1 MIMKT
6 LSKELRRILRENNK
20 MAVIYTG
27 TKLGS
32 KILFQEVTIM
42 IWVNVL
48 KNGLSKIC
56 GRKPLKKFEGV
67 WSALTRPYSFKY
79 FKGCLPQILLGFLNT
94 LSQKIYHTVFP
105 ENNSNENYIG
115 EWARRLEEMVER
127 QKLIYVKTS
136 VI

>member
-42 IWVNVL
+42 
-48 KNGLSKIC
+48 
-56 GRKPLKKFEGV
+56 
-67 WSALTRPYSFKY
+67 
-79 FKGCLPQILLGFLNT
+79 
-94 LSQKIYHTVFP
+94 
-105 ENNSNENYIG
+105 
-115 EWARRLEEMVER
+115 M
-127 QKLIYVKTS
+127 
-136 VI
+136 

>member
-56 GRKPLKKFEGV
+56 GRKPLKNLKEYG
-67 WSALTRPYSFKY
+67 
-79 FKGCLPQILLGFLNT
+79 LL
-94 LSQKIYHTVFP
+94 
-105 ENNSNENYIG
+105 
-115 EWARRLEEMVER
+115 
-127 QKLIYVKTS
+127 
-136 VI
+136 